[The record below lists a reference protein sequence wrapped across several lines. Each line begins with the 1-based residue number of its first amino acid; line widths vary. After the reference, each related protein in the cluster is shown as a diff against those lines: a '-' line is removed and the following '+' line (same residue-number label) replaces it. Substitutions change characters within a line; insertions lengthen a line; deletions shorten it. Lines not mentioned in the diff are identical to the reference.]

1 MSVSF
6 GENARATYMK
16 VWATENKGKYV
27 KAQVSTSR
35 KDKEG
40 QYINSSWFANFV
52 GQCAGDAE
60 NLSRGE
66 SIKILS
72 GQLEN
77 RKTEDGKIYTNMT
90 IFAFEPADG
99 SGQSSGNSRSK
110 PVNSR
115 RTQNLDVPPAR
126 EDDDS
131 SEDDLPF

>member
-6 GENARATYMK
+6 GEQSRATYMK
-16 VWATENKGKYV
+16 VWSTENKGKYV

-52 GQCAGDAE
+52 GQCVNDAE
-60 NLSRGE
+60 NLSRGD
-66 SIKILS
+66 SIKVLS
-72 GQLEN
+72 GSIEN
-77 RKTEDGKIYTNMT
+77 KKTEDGKIYTNMT

-99 SGQSSGNSRSK
+99 SGQSSGGSRSK
-110 PVNSR
+110 PVNAN

-126 EDDDS
+126 DDEDESD
-131 SEDDLPF
+131 ELPF

>member
-6 GENARATYMK
+6 GEQSRATYMK
-16 VWATENKGKYV
+16 VWSTENKGKYV

-35 KDKEG
+35 KDKDG
-40 QYINSSWFANFV
+40 TYINSSWFANFV
-52 GQCAGDAE
+52 GQCVSDAE
-60 NLSRGE
+60 NLSRGD

-72 GQLEN
+72 GNIEN
-77 RKTEDGKIYTNMT
+77 KKTEDGKIYTNMT

-99 SGQSSGNSRSK
+99 SGRSSGGSRPK
-110 PVNSR
+110 PVNAK

>member
-6 GENARATYMK
+6 GEQSRATYMK
-16 VWATENKGKYV
+16 VWSTENKGKYV

-60 NLSRGE
+60 NLSRGD
-66 SIKILS
+66 SIKVLS

-77 RKTEDGKIYTNMT
+77 KKTEDGKIYTNMT

-126 EDDDS
+126 DEDNEP
-131 SEDDLPF
+131 EDDLPF